1 MYMKKSLSFVLFS
14 ALSISMLMAQTRKY
28 EVVLSGDKI
37 GELTATRTVK
47 GAFTT
52 YKLESK
58 SEAKVLFTTK
68 KNYVLMDVTYKDGK
82 LISSYCKN
90 EVNDEVDN
98 YASISWDGSKYNIT
112 NEKGKLTY
120 TTPVTFS
127 VISLYFNEPKGI
139 TNLFTER
146 IGAAY
151 PLKDLGSGRYEY
163 KIPNGDKNVYVYQNG
178 ELTETERKTLIGTVY
193 VKLVK

>member
-1 MYMKKSLSFVLFS
+1 MKKSLSLLLLLAAFTGILN
-14 ALSISMLMAQTRKY
+14 AQTRKY
-28 EVVLSGDKI
+28 NVILSDDKI
-37 GELTATRTVK
+37 GELTVTRTIK

-90 EVNDEVDN
+90 EINDEVDN
-98 YASISWDGSKYNIT
+98 YASISWDAATSKYNIT

-120 TTPVTFS
+120 ASPVTFS
-127 VISLYFNEPKGI
+127 VISLYFGEPKGI
-139 TNLFTER
+139 SKLFTER
-146 IGAAY
+146 IGEAY
-151 PLKDLGSGRYEY
+151 PLTDLGSGRY
-163 KIPNGDKNVYVYQNG
+163 
-178 ELTETERKTLIGTVY
+178 
-193 VKLVK
+193 

>member
-1 MYMKKSLSFVLFS
+1 MKKILSLSMFLVFSVGVLN
-14 ALSISMLMAQTRKY
+14 AQTRKY

-37 GELTATRTVK
+37 GDLTVTRTVK

-82 LISSYCKN
+82 LLSSYCKN

-98 YASISWDGSKYNIT
+98 YASINWDGSKYTVT
-112 NEKGKLTY
+112 NEKGKTTY
-120 TTPVTFS
+120 PTAVTYS
-127 VISLYFNEPKGI
+127 VISLYYDEPKGI

-163 KIPNGDKNVYVYQNG
+163 KIPNGDKNVYVYKNG
-178 ELTETERKTLIGTVY
+178 ELVETERKTIIGTVY
-193 VKLVK
+193 VKLVN